1 MQSYKIEGFDEIQDM
16 LKEYRQGGALEL
28 KKYREIGTI
37 EECKRA
43 MEDYRRK
50 GADKASESGR
60 KEI

>member
-50 GADKASESGR
+50 GAGKASESES